1 MIVTK
6 KLETVARGLK
16 KKTIKFT
23 IVTEEQLAQKV
34 AALVDNEVLSYF
46 KQTQELLEADV
57 IQSSVIISSV
67 LSLMAMMGIERSRVE
82 RDLMYR
88 SNLLGSLY
96 TYLESRYSVVLAMAS
111 GIPPSNILDMIRE
124 DRAIF
129 DIFLLV
135 LNRRLTIIDDLEF

>member
-1 MIVTK
+1 
-6 KLETVARGLK
+6 L
-16 KKTIKFT
+16 
-23 IVTEEQLAQKV
+23 
-34 AALVDNEVLSYF
+34 LVDNEVLSYF

-57 IQSSVIISSV
+57 IQSSIIISSV

-96 TYLESRYSVVLAMAS
+96 TYLDSRYSIVLAMAS
-111 GIPPSNILDMIRE
+111 GIPPSNILDLIRE
-124 DRAIF
+124 DKAIF

-135 LNRRLTIIDDLEF
+135 LNRRLTIIDDLEFQGI